1 MTAPQP
7 DVAGAVLALD
17 QAMIALAVAK
27 STLLGETSRPMLIPG
42 GGPDPY
48 SPVITQADL
57 DREREAAKHGRYDA
71 ASPAEV
77 AEGVTSCS
85 YRCGYTGH
93 GADLADHEFTAH
105 GYSLGHL
112 PQHKGGHPECTAP
125 GCGQP
130 GHHLHAASI
139 PSGGAA

>member
-1 MTAPQP
+1 MTAQQP

-27 STLLGETSRPMLIPG
+27 STLLGETVRPAG
-42 GGPDPY
+42 SYG
-48 SPVITQADL
+48 ST
-57 DREREAAKHGRYDA
+57 KHGEFTA
-71 ASPAEV
+71 ASAAEV

-139 PSGGAA
+139 PADGAR